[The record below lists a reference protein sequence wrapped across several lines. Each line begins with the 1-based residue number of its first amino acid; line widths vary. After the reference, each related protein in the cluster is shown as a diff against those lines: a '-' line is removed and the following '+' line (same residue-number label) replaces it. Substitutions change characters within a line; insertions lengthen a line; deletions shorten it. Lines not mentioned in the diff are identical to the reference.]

1 MFRGRYH
8 HTIDVK
14 GRLSIPSK
22 FRDKVLH
29 SHGGQLILIK
39 DLVDRCIA
47 AYTPDGWED
56 LTLKIQKA
64 SSLAEEVKAFRRL
77 MFSEAE
83 DCVIDKQGRIL
94 IPPRL
99 REYASLEK
107 DVLVAGVENNKI
119 EFWNPQIW
127 EDAMAAYD
135 PRDIARKMAEM
146 GI

>member
-1 MFRGRYH
+1 MFRGRYL
-8 HTIDVK
+8 HTIDSK

-39 DLVDRCIA
+39 DLVDKCIS

-64 SSLAEEVKAFRRL
+64 SSLADEVKAFRRL

-83 DCVIDKQGRIL
+83 DCIIDKQGRIL

-119 EFWNPQIW
+119 EFWNQQLW
-127 EDAMAAYD
+127 EEAMAAYD
-135 PRDIARKMAEM
+135 PKDIAKKMAEL

>member
-8 HTIDVK
+8 HTIDAK

-29 SHGGQLILIK
+29 SYAGQLILIK

-56 LTLKIQKA
+56 LTMKIQKA

-107 DVLVAGVENNKI
+107 EVLVAGVENNKI

-135 PRDIARKMAEM
+135 PRDIAKKMAEM

>member
-1 MFRGRYH
+1 MFRGRH
-8 HTIDVK
+8 LHTIDAK
-14 GRLSIPSK
+14 GRLSIPAK
-22 FRDKVLH
+22 FRDIVLR
-29 SHGGQLILIK
+29 SYGGQFILIK

-47 AYTPDGWED
+47 AYTPDGWDE
-56 LTLKIQKA
+56 LTAKIQKA

-83 DCVIDKQGRIL
+83 DCIIDKQGRIL

-127 EDAMAAYD
+127 EEAMSAYD
-135 PRDIARKMAEM
+135 PRDIARKMAEL

>member
-8 HTIDVK
+8 HTIDAK

-29 SHGGQLILIK
+29 SYAGQLILIK

-56 LTLKIQKA
+56 LTMKIQKA

-107 DVLVAGVENNKI
+107 EVLVAGVENNKI
-119 EFWNPQIW
+119 EFWNPQMW

>member
-1 MFRGRYH
+1 MFRGRYL
-8 HTIDVK
+8 HTIDSK

-22 FRDKVLH
+22 FRDKVLL

-39 DLVDRCIA
+39 DLVDKCIS

-56 LTLKIQKA
+56 LTMKIQKA
-64 SSLAEEVKAFRRL
+64 SSLADEVKAFRRL

-83 DCVIDKQGRIL
+83 DCVIDKHGRIL

-107 DVLVAGVENNKI
+107 DVIVAGVENNKI
-119 EFWNPQIW
+119 EFWSKQIW
-127 EDAMAAYD
+127 DNAMAAYD
-135 PRDIARKMAEM
+135 PRDIARKMAEL

>member
-8 HTIDVK
+8 HTIDSK

-39 DLVDRCIA
+39 DLVDKCIS

-64 SSLAEEVKAFRRL
+64 SSLADEVKAFRRL

-83 DCVIDKQGRIL
+83 DCTIDKQGRIL

-127 EDAMAAYD
+127 DNAMAAYD
-135 PRDIARKMAEM
+135 PRDIARKMAEL